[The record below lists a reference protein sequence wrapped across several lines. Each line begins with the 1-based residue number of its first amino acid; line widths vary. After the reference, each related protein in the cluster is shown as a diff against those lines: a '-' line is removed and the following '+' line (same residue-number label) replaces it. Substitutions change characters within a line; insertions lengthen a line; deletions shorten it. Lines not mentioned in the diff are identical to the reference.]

1 MTVDGPAV
9 GRDGH
14 EEVVSRALDVH
25 VDTLRRLTSKCP
37 RGYHPA
43 MEKTAE
49 ELTIA
54 LDVMTQKN
62 AALLANNK
70 VLVARVLHLQGDLE
84 AMLKKTEELREKF
97 HAEVER
103 ETAEV
108 RARAEERI
116 EAANKA
122 RKRAKDMH
130 RRAQRAES
138 LITKMAALADEIGR
152 DA

>member
-1 MTVDGPAV
+1 M
-9 GRDGH
+9 
-14 EEVVSRALDVH
+14 H
-25 VDTLRRLTSKCP
+25 VDTLRRLTSKCQ

-62 AALLANNK
+62 AALMQQN
-70 VLVARVLHLQGDLE
+70 RVLKAKVTNLQADLD
-84 AMLKKTEELREKF
+84 ATITKMEKIQIDF

-103 ETAEV
+103 ATSEV

-116 EAANKA
+116 EAAHKA